1 MGKSRHSRVTVKTLT
16 EAEQAPFDLKG
27 SLFTLTVLHL
37 RRPDLALIDAQLAEK
52 IQQAPGF
59 FQNAPVVID
68 LDDLLDPEAPVD
80 FSGLHDVLRKHQ
92 MIPVG
97 IRHGSPELRAAAL
110 LAGLPALPEIRP
122 PPPKKPEEPEKVLVN
137 TRIYAHPV
145 RSGQQIYATGGDL
158 VVLGAISPGAE
169 VLADGSIHI
178 YGPLRGRAL
187 AGVKGDQR
195 ARIFCQSLE
204 AELVSIAGNYRLIE
218 QLDASRQGQFVQV
231 YLSEERL
238 IIEPLSRGGSGGL

>member
-1 MGKSRHSRVTVKTLT
+1 MKTLT
-16 EAEQAPFDLKG
+16 DIDQAPFDLKG
-27 SLFTLTVLHL
+27 SLFTLTVLHV
-37 RRPDLALIDAQLAEK
+37 RKPDPALIDERLAEK

-59 FQNAPVVID
+59 FHNAPVVID
-68 LDDLLDPEAPVD
+68 LEGLANPQAEVD
-80 FSGLHDVLRKHQ
+80 FAALHDVLRKHN

-110 LAGLPALPEIRP
+110 LAGLPALPEVRP
-122 PPPKKPEEPEKVLVN
+122 PAAKKPETVTTN
-137 TRIYAHPV
+137 TRIHTQPV
-145 RSGQQIYATGGDL
+145 RSGQQIYAAEGDL

-187 AGVKGDQR
+187 AGVRGDQK

-204 AELVSIAGNYRLIE
+204 AELVSVAGHYRLIE
-218 QLDASRQGQFVQV
+218 QLEESRRGQFVQV

-238 IIEPLSRGGSGGL
+238 VIEPLSR

>member
-1 MGKSRHSRVTVKTLT
+1 VKTLT
-16 EAEQAPFDLKG
+16 DVDQAPFDLKG

-37 RRPDLALIDAQLAEK
+37 RKPDPALIDARLAEK

-59 FQNAPVVID
+59 FNNAPVVID
-68 LDDLLDPEAPVD
+68 LEGLNEPHEAVD
-80 FSGLHDVLRKHQ
+80 FSALHEVLRKHN

-97 IRHGSPELRAAAL
+97 VRHGSPELRAAAL
-110 LAGLPALPEIRP
+110 LAGLPALPETRP
-122 PPPKKPEEPEKVLVN
+122 ATAKKPEAPETVTTN
-137 TRIYAHPV
+137 TRIHTQPV
-145 RSGQQIYATGGDL
+145 RSGQQVYAVEGDL

-187 AGVKGDQR
+187 AGVRGDRR

-204 AELVSIAGNYRLIE
+204 AELVSVAGQYRLIE
-218 QLDASRQGQFVQV
+218 QLDASLRGQFVQI

-238 IIEPLSRGGSGGL
+238 IIEPLSR

>member
-1 MGKSRHSRVTVKTLT
+1 VKTLT
-16 EAEQAPFDLKG
+16 DVDQAPFDLKG

-37 RRPDLALIDAQLAEK
+37 RKPDPALIDARLAEK

-59 FQNAPVVID
+59 FSHAPVVID
-68 LDDLLDPEAPVD
+68 LEGLLDPQATVD
-80 FSGLHDVLRKHQ
+80 FVALHDVLRKHS

-97 IRHGSPELRAAAL
+97 VRHGSAELRAAAL

-122 PPPKKPEEPEKVLVN
+122 APAKKETPEIVTTN
-137 TRIYAHPV
+137 TRIHTQPV
-145 RSGQQIYATGGDL
+145 RSGQQIYAAEGDL

-169 VLADGSIHI
+169 VLADGTIHI

-187 AGVKGDQR
+187 AGVRGDRQ

-204 AELVSIAGNYRLIE
+204 AELVSVAGNYRLIE
-218 QLDASRQGQFVQV
+218 QVDASLRGQFVQV

-238 IIEPLSRGGSGGL
+238 IIAPLSC